1 MCEQISPHIL
11 HKYVETWQKIDA
23 EIDTIHSLASLLVL
37 LNHCSDDCVQVESHS
52 LAHVFQLI
60 DRSAIRICSILDD
73 FIGIGEAKAALAE
86 LEHFK
91 K

>member
-1 MCEQISPHIL
+1 MYEEINPQIL
-11 HKYVETWQKIDA
+11 RKYVETWRKINA
-23 EIDTIHSLASLLVL
+23 EIDTIHSLASLLAP
-37 LNHCSDDCVQVESHS
+37 LNRCSDDQLKIESRS

-73 FIGIGEAKAALAE
+73 FIGIGEARAALAE
-86 LEHFK
+86 LEHPK